1 MPCPLN
7 RKAEIRNLFIMAKF
21 QLSTFTFQLSKLLV
35 GATFVFSGF
44 VKAIDPLGTTY
55 KIQDYLEVMHLS
67 WFSELALVA
76 SFALITAEFL
86 AGMLL
91 ITNVNFKVGLWLSTF
106 LMLAMT
112 PLTLW
117 IALENPVTD
126 CGCFGDAI
134 ILSNWA
140 TFWKNILIDA
150 LIIALWLLQK
160 RVHRTWLTPF
170 PSWTLTITFSLIT
183 IGVGIHSLNN
193 LPFIDFRPYKI
204 GNNILEGME
213 LPEGAVRDQYRTTFI
228 YSRDGVEQEFELQD
242 APYND
247 STWTFVEQCTE
258 LIAKGEEPPIH
269 DFSIITPE
277 GDDLTYDILYREGKT
292 YLVVMY
298 DLHKTKTKYLD
309 NVYQVYEK
317 AQAEGVEFLVLTASS
332 DMIDEFKQ
340 QYNLPYQFALTDPI
354 QLKTMVR
361 SNPGVVVLNGAT
373 VINKFNPNWKYCKK

>member
-1 MPCPLN
+1 M
-7 RKAEIRNLFIMAKF
+7 RNYCQTSLTSQNSPTSPTILKIIYCLFRC
-21 QLSTFTFQLSKLLV
+21 LV
-35 GATFVFSGF
+35 GLVFVFSGF

-76 SFALITAEFL
+76 SFALIIAEFL

-91 ITNVNFKVGLWLSTF
+91 ITNVNFKLGLWLSTL
-106 LMLAMT
+106 LMLIMT

-140 TFWKNILIDA
+140 TFWKNIVLDA
-150 LIIALWLLQK
+150 LIIALWLLKK

-183 IGVGIHSLNN
+183 IGIGIHSLNN

-228 YSRDGVEQEFELQD
+228 YSRDGVEQEFELQN

-247 STWTFVEQCTE
+247 STWTFVEQRTE

-269 DFSIITPE
+269 DFSIVTPE

-309 NVYQVYEK
+309 NVHQVYEK
-317 AQAEGVEFLVLTASS
+317 AQAEGAEFLVLTASS
-332 DMIDEFKQ
+332 DMIDEFRQ
-340 QYNLPYQFALTDPI
+340 QHNLPYQFALTDPI

-361 SNPGVVVLNGAT
+361 SNPGVVVLDGAT
-373 VINKFNPNWKYCKK
+373 VINKFNPNWHFCK

>member
-1 MPCPLN
+1 MHNCLVS
-7 RKAEIRNLFIMAKF
+7 RVLYLVSRVFIG
-21 QLSTFTFQLSKLLV
+21 V
-35 GATFVFSGF
+35 TFVFSGF

-67 WFSELALVA
+67 WFSELALVV

-91 ITNVNFKVGLWLSTF
+91 ITNVNFKLGLWLSSL
-106 LMLAMT
+106 LMIAMT

-117 IALENPVTD
+117 IAIKNPVTD

-140 TFWKNILIDA
+140 TFWKNIVLDA
-150 LIIALWLLQK
+150 LIITLWLLQK
-160 RVHRTWLTPF
+160 RLYRSWLTPF
-170 PSWTLTITFSLIT
+170 PSWALTITFSLIT

-204 GNNILEGME
+204 GNDILEGME
-213 LPEGAVRDQYRTTFI
+213 LPEGAQRDQYRTTFI
-228 YSRDGVEQEFELQD
+228 YSRDGVAQEFELQD

-247 STWTFVEQCTE
+247 STWVFVEQRTE

-269 DFSIITPE
+269 DFSIITTE

-309 NVYQVYEK
+309 NVRRVYDK
-317 AQAEGVEFLVLTASS
+317 AQAEGAEFLVLTASS

-340 QYNLPYQFALTDPI
+340 EYNLPYQFALTDPI

-361 SNPGVVVLNGAT
+361 SNPGVVILEGAK
-373 VINKFNPNWKYCKK
+373 VIDKFNPNWKFNK

>member
-1 MPCPLN
+1 MRNKEVIIKVL
-7 RKAEIRNLFIMAKF
+7 AEFSRLLIGIVFI
-21 QLSTFTFQLSKLLV
+21 
-35 GATFVFSGF
+35 FSGF
-44 VKAIDPLGTTY
+44 VKAVDPMGGAIKIGEYLTSFGLDKLEPLSVLLSFNLSAIEFVLG
-55 KIQDYLEVMHLS
+55 IC
-67 WFSELALVA
+67 
-76 SFALITAEFL
+76 
-86 AGMLL
+86 MLL
-91 ITNVNFKVGLWLSTF
+91 GVYRRYTAIWVLLFMSF
-106 LMLAMT
+106 MT
-112 PLTLW
+112 PLTLYL
-117 IALENPVTD
+117 ALFDPVSD

-140 TFWKNILIDA
+140 TFWKNIVLDA
-150 LIIALWLLQK
+150 LIIGLWLLQK
-160 RVHRTWLTPF
+160 RLYNSWLTSF
-170 PSWTLTITFSLIT
+170 PSWVLTITFSLIT

-204 GNNILEGME
+204 GNDILEGME
-213 LPEGAVRDQYRTTFI
+213 LPEGAQRDQYRTTFI

-247 STWTFVEQCTE
+247 STWTFVEQRTE

-269 DFSIITPE
+269 DFSIITTE

-309 NVYQVYEK
+309 NVRRVYDK
-317 AQAEGVEFLVLTASS
+317 AQAEGAEFLVLTASS

-340 QYNLPYQFALTDPI
+340 EHNLPYQFALTDPI

-361 SNPGVVVLNGAT
+361 SNPGVVILEGAK
-373 VINKFNPNWKYCKK
+373 VIDKFNPNWKYCKK

>member
-1 MPCPLN
+1 MNISRVLYLVF
-7 RKAEIRNLFIMAKF
+7 RV
-21 QLSTFTFQLSKLLV
+21 LV
-35 GATFVFSGF
+35 GVTFVFSGF

-67 WFSELALVA
+67 WFFELAVVA

-91 ITNVNFKVGLWLSTF
+91 VANVNFKFGLGIASL

-117 IALENPVTD
+117 IAFENPVTD

-140 TFWKNILIDA
+140 TFWKNIVLDVM
-150 LIIALWLLQK
+150 IIILWLLQK
-160 RVHRTWLTPF
+160 RCYRSWLTPF

-183 IGVGIHSLNN
+183 FGVGIHSINN

-204 GNNILEGME
+204 GNDILVGME
-213 LPEGAVRDQYRTTFI
+213 LPEGAQRDQYHTTFI
-228 YSRDGVEQEFELQD
+228 YSRNGEEQEFELQD

-247 STWTFVEQCTE
+247 STWTFVEQRTE

-277 GDDLTYDILYREGKT
+277 GEDLTYDILYREGKT

-298 DLHKTKTKYLD
+298 DLHKTKLQYLD
-309 NVYQVYEK
+309 NVRQIYEK
-317 AQAEGVEFLVLTASS
+317 AQADGAEFLVLTASS

-340 QYNLPYQFALTDPI
+340 EHNLPYQFALTDPI

-361 SNPGVVVLNGAT
+361 SNPGVVILEGAK
-373 VINKFNPNWKYCKK
+373 VIDKFNPNWKFKK

>member
-1 MPCPLN
+1 
-7 RKAEIRNLFIMAKF
+7 MAKF
-21 QLSTFTFQLSKLLV
+21 QLFIAKGSKTFGSHFSFHISRVLV
-35 GATFVFSGF
+35 GITFLFSGF

-55 KIQDYLEVMHLS
+55 KIQDYLEVMGLA
-67 WFSELALVA
+67 WFNELALVA

-86 AGMLL
+86 AGALL
-91 ITNVNFKVGLWLSTF
+91 ITNINLKLGLWLSTL
-106 LMLAMT
+106 LMVAMT

-140 TFWKNILIDA
+140 TFWKNIVLDLLILA
-150 LIIALWLLQK
+150 IWLLQR
-160 RVHRTWLTPF
+160 RVYRPWLTSF

-183 IGVGIHSLNN
+183 IGMGIHSLNN

-204 GNNILEGME
+204 GNDILKGME
-213 LPEGAVRDQYRTTFI
+213 LPEGAQRDQYRTTFV

-247 STWTFVEQCTE
+247 STWVFVEQRTE

-269 DFSIITPE
+269 DFSIVTPE
-277 GDDLTYDILYREGKT
+277 GEDLTYDILYSEGRT
-292 YLVVMY
+292 YLCVMY
-298 DLHKTKTKYLD
+298 DLHKAKVKYLD
-309 NVYQVYEK
+309 EVHQVYEK
-317 AQAEGVEFLVLTASS
+317 SQAEGAEFFVLTSSS
-332 DMIDEFKQ
+332 DMIETFKEKH
-340 QYNLPYQFALTDPI
+340 NLPYQFALTDPI

-361 SNPGVVVLNGAT
+361 ANPGVVVLEGAK
-373 VINKFNPNWKYCKK
+373 VVDKFNANKK

>member
-1 MPCPLN
+1 
-7 RKAEIRNLFIMAKF
+7 MAKF
-21 QLSTFTFQLSKLLV
+21 QLFIAKGSKTFGSHFSFHISRVLV
-35 GATFVFSGF
+35 GITFLFSGF

-55 KIQDYLEVMHLS
+55 KIQDYLEVMGLA
-67 WFSELALVA
+67 WFNELALVA

-86 AGMLL
+86 AGALL
-91 ITNVNFKVGLWLSTF
+91 ITNINLKLGLWLSTL
-106 LMLAMT
+106 LMVAMT

-140 TFWKNILIDA
+140 TFWKNIVLDLLILA
-150 LIIALWLLQK
+150 IWLLQC
-160 RVHRTWLTPF
+160 RVYRPWLTSF

-183 IGVGIHSLNN
+183 IGMGIHSLNN

-204 GNNILEGME
+204 GNDILEGME
-213 LPEGAVRDQYRTTFI
+213 LPEDAQRDQYRTTFV

-247 STWTFVEQCTE
+247 STWVFVEQRTE

-269 DFSIITPE
+269 DFSIVTPE
-277 GDDLTYDILYREGKT
+277 GEDLTYDILYSEGRT
-292 YLVVMY
+292 YLCVMY
-298 DLHKTKTKYLD
+298 DLHKAKVKYLD
-309 NVYQVYEK
+309 EVRQVYEK
-317 AQAEGVEFLVLTASS
+317 SQAEGAEFLVLTSSS
-332 DMIDEFKQ
+332 DMIETFKEKH
-340 QYNLPYQFALTDPI
+340 NLPYQFALTDPI

-361 SNPGVVVLNGAT
+361 ANPGVVVLEGAK
-373 VINKFNPNWKYCKK
+373 VVDKFNANKK

>member
-1 MPCPLN
+1 
-7 RKAEIRNLFIMAKF
+7 MAKF
-21 QLSTFTFQLSKLLV
+21 QLSTFYRQRLKDRWFNFQLSKLLV
-35 GATFVFSGF
+35 GVTFVFSGF

-91 ITNVNFKVGLWLSTF
+91 ITNIKFKLGLWLSTL
-106 LMLAMT
+106 LMIAMT

-117 IALENPVTD
+117 IALTNPVTD

-140 TFWKNILIDA
+140 TFWKNIVLDV
-150 LIIALWLLQK
+150 LIIILWLLQK
-160 RVHRTWLTPF
+160 RLYRSWLTPF
-170 PSWTLTITFSLIT
+170 PSWALTITFSLIT

-204 GNNILEGME
+204 GNDILEGME
-213 LPEGAVRDQYRTTFI
+213 LPEGAQRDQYRTTFI
-228 YSRDGVEQEFELQD
+228 YSRDGVAQEFELQD

-247 STWTFVEQCTE
+247 STWVFVEQRTE

-269 DFSIITPE
+269 DFSIITTE

-309 NVYQVYEK
+309 NVRRVYDK
-317 AQAEGVEFLVLTASS
+317 AQAEGAEFLVLTASS

-340 QYNLPYQFALTDPI
+340 EYNLPYQFALTDPI

-361 SNPGVVVLNGAT
+361 SNPGVVILEGAK
-373 VINKFNPNWKYCKK
+373 VIDKFNPNWKFNK

>member
-1 MPCPLN
+1 MNISRVLYLVF
-7 RKAEIRNLFIMAKF
+7 RV
-21 QLSTFTFQLSKLLV
+21 LV
-35 GATFVFSGF
+35 GVTFVFSGF

-67 WFSELALVA
+67 WFFELAVVA

-91 ITNVNFKVGLWLSTF
+91 VTNVNFKFGLGIASL

-117 IALENPVTD
+117 IAFENPVTD

-140 TFWKNILIDA
+140 TFWKNIVLDVM
-150 LIIALWLLQK
+150 IIILWLLQK
-160 RVHRTWLTPF
+160 RCYRSWLTPF

-183 IGVGIHSLNN
+183 FGVGIHSINN

-204 GNNILEGME
+204 GNDILVGME
-213 LPEGAVRDQYRTTFI
+213 LPEGAQRDQYHTTFI
-228 YSRDGVEQEFELQD
+228 YSRNGEEQEFELQD

-247 STWTFVEQCTE
+247 STWTFVEQRTE
-258 LIAKGEEPPIH
+258 LIVKGEEPPIH

-277 GDDLTYDILYREGKT
+277 GEDLTYDILYREGKT

-298 DLHKTKTKYLD
+298 DLHKTKLQYLD
-309 NVYQVYEK
+309 NVRQIYEK
-317 AQAEGVEFLVLTASS
+317 AQADGAEFLVLTASS

-340 QYNLPYQFALTDPI
+340 EHNLPYQFALTDPI

-361 SNPGVVVLNGAT
+361 SNPGVVILEGAK
-373 VINKFNPNWKYCKK
+373 VIDKFNPNWKFKK

>member
-1 MPCPLN
+1 MHNYCSTSPTIS
-7 RKAEIRNLFIMAKF
+7 RVLFLIF
-21 QLSTFTFQLSKLLV
+21 RVLV
-35 GATFVFSGF
+35 GITFVFSGF

-55 KIQDYLEVMHLS
+55 KIQDYLEVMNLS
-67 WFSELALVA
+67 WFSELALIA
-76 SFALITAEFL
+76 SFILITAEFL

-91 ITNVNFKVGLWLSTF
+91 ITNINFKLGLWLSSL

-140 TFWKNILIDA
+140 TFWKNVVLDA
-150 LIIALWLLQK
+150 LIIILWLLQK
-160 RVHRTWLTPF
+160 QVYRPWLTSF
-170 PSWTLTITFSLIT
+170 PSWTLTLSFCLIT
-183 IGVGIHSLNN
+183 IGIGIHSLNN
-193 LPFIDFRPYKI
+193 LPIIDFRPYKI
-204 GNNILEGME
+204 GNDILVGME
-213 LPEGAVRDQYRTTFI
+213 LPEGAVRDQYHTTFV
-228 YSRDGVEQEFELQD
+228 YSRNGVEQEFELQD

-277 GDDLTYDILYREGKT
+277 GDDLTYDILYREGRT

-309 NVYQVYEK
+309 NVRQVYDK
-317 AQAEGVEFLVLTASS
+317 AQTEGAEFLVLTASS
-332 DMIDEFKQ
+332 DLIDEFKQ
-340 QYNLPYQFALTDPI
+340 EHNLPYQFALTDPI

-361 SNPGVVVLNGAT
+361 SNPGVVILEGSK
-373 VINKFNPNWKYCKK
+373 VINKFNPNWHFCNK

>member
-35 GATFVFSGF
+35 GVTFVFSGF

-67 WFSELALVA
+67 WLSELALVA

-91 ITNVNFKVGLWLSTF
+91 ITNVNFKLGLWLSTL

-140 TFWKNILIDA
+140 TFWKNIVLDA

-228 YSRDGVEQEFELQD
+228 YSCDGVEQEFELQN

-247 STWTFVEQCTE
+247 STWTFVEQRTE

-298 DLHKTKTKYLD
+298 DLHKTKTKYL
-309 NVYQVYEK
+309 NNIQQVYEK
-317 AQAEGVEFLVLTASS
+317 AQAEGAEFLVLTASS

-340 QYNLPYQFALTDPI
+340 QHNLPYQFALTDPI

>member
-1 MPCPLN
+1 MHNCLVS
-7 RKAEIRNLFIMAKF
+7 RVLYLVSRV
-21 QLSTFTFQLSKLLV
+21 LV
-35 GATFVFSGF
+35 GVTFVFSGF

-55 KIQDYLEVMHLS
+55 KIQDYLEVMQLS

-91 ITNVNFKVGLWLSTF
+91 ITNINFKLGLWLSSL
-106 LMLAMT
+106 LMIAMT
-112 PLTLW
+112 
-117 IALENPVTD
+117 NPVTD

-140 TFWKNILIDA
+140 TFWKNIVLDA

-160 RVHRTWLTPF
+160 RLYRPWLTSF
-170 PSWTLTITFSLIT
+170 PSWVLTITFSLIT
-183 IGVGIHSLNN
+183 IGMGIHSLNN
-193 LPFIDFRPYKI
+193 LPIIDFRPYKI
-204 GNNILEGME
+204 GNDILEGME

-228 YSRDGVEQEFELQD
+228 YSRDGIEQEFELQD

-247 STWTFVEQCTE
+247 STWTFVEQRTE

-277 GDDLTYDILYREGKT
+277 GDDLTYDILYSEGHT
-292 YLVVMY
+292 YLAVMY

-309 NVYQVYEK
+309 NVRQIYDR
-317 AQAEGVEFLVLTASS
+317 AQAEGAEFLVLTASS

-340 QYNLPYQFALTDPI
+340 EHNLPYQFALTDPI
-354 QLKTMVR
+354 QLKTIVR
-361 SNPGVVVLNGAT
+361 SNPGI
-373 VINKFNPNWKYCKK
+373 VILEGSKVIDKFNPNWHFKK